1 MLNKFLRL
9 TLLTTVLGLLLMPV
23 SGIGGEIHSKAGT
36 SAFPFLKINIG
47 ARPIAMGGAA
57 TGLADD
63 EAALYYNPAGITG
76 FDEKR
81 WIGGYHNYF
90 LDMQAGFVGMIFP
103 LDEQSSFAAYLDYLG
118 YGEFIETDTSGR
130 RIGTF
135 GGSDMVLAATY
146 SRQIGYNLSFGL
158 TAKFIYERYQDYSAS
173 GAAVDL
179 GAKYKGDRERFTAGL
194 MIQNLGKQI
203 SALGDEKYSLP
214 LTVRGGV
221 SYRPVGLPLLLAT
234 DLIIPVDN
242 SVEFAI
248 GGEYDEFK
256 PLYLRL
262 GWNSFGSNYRAGG
275 SDDKWT
281 GIAMG
286 VGFDYKR
293 LHFAYAFT
301 PGADLGDSHR
311 ITVTGGFPR

>member
-9 TLLTTVLGLLLMPV
+9 TLLVTI
-23 SGIGGEIHSKAGT
+23 IGSLFAPMSVMSGEIHSDAGT

-47 ARPIAMGGAA
+47 ARPISMGGAA

-76 FDEKR
+76 FEEKR
-81 WIGGYHNYF
+81 WIGGYHDYF
-90 LDMQAGFVGMIFP
+90 LDMQSGFVGMIFP
-103 LDEQSSFAAYLDYLG
+103 LDDQSSIAGYLDYFG
-118 YGEFIETDTSGR
+118 YGEFVETDGSGR
-130 RIGTF
+130 RLGTF

-146 SRQIGYNLSFGL
+146 SRRMGYNLSFGV
-158 TAKFIYERYQDYSAS
+158 TAKYIYGRYQDYSAS

-179 GAKYKGDRERFTAGL
+179 GAKYSGDRERFTAGL

-242 SVEFAI
+242 SIEFAV
-248 GGEYDEFK
+248 GGEYHEFK

-262 GWNSFGSNYRAGG
+262 GWNSFGSNNRAGG
-275 SDDKWT
+275 SDDKWA

-293 LHFAYAFT
+293 LHIAYAFA
-301 PGADLGDSHR
+301 PGAELGDSHR